1 MTRHASAAER
11 HRAVREVL
19 DGRPVGEVARRHG
32 VSRQTLHAW
41 RQRYA
46 AHGEGG
52 LRDRSRRPHRSPARI
67 APAVEALI
75 CSLREQH
82 PDWGAG
88 RLRAALVDLGIA
100 APPSRS
106 TVHRVLVRNR
116 LLGAGEDAGAG
127 AAGRVPGAGAGAAA
141 PGAIGG
147 LIAAARDALDR
158 LGSALAGLEGGSPSG
173 AEGRPGGA
181 AEGGSPS
188 GAEGGA
194 EGCPLCVPPVRL
206 FARPPSTI
214 SRYGTVIPRPREVPL
229 AERSLTE
236 SARCR
241 PTD

>member
-52 LRDRSRRPHRSPARI
+52 LRDRSRRPHRSPART

-116 LLGAGEDAGAG
+116 LLGAGEGSGAG
-127 AAGRVPGAGAGAAA
+127 AAGPAPGAGAGA
-141 PGAIGG
+141 GVTGGIGG

-173 AEGRPGGA
+173 AEGGP
-181 AEGGSPS
+181 ES
-188 GAEGGA
+188 GPESGPEGGA